1 MYECKGDMNE
11 YIYWT
16 CEWILP
22 RKIIYPSALPLQ
34 SGSMIF
40 LGGTNHT
47 FLSSYLLHHHAIK
60 SFLYSYFTL
69 KVRMILINPDKK
81 KTDPDT
87 NSYKCKK

>member
-1 MYECKGDMNE
+1 M
-11 YIYWT
+11 
-16 CEWILP
+16 
-22 RKIIYPSALPLQ
+22 PSQ

-47 FLSSYLLHHHAIK
+47 SLFSYLRHHHAIK

-87 NSYKCKK
+87 NSYKCKDNFAFAAIKAIEFDCQVM